1 MNEHETNEQ
10 STGEQLTYEQLYSET
25 IPSVVSVYVTPRNA
39 NGPTRVGAGSGF
51 IYGPD
56 GDEAVNEG
64 ETMSGGETRSGTGA
78 TSEGEAISPARV
90 ENGYVVTNGH
100 VVGTAKEV
108 ELRFSDGDWRTG
120 RVVGRDEGTDLAVVE
135 VADLP
140 AYATPLPVAEDAPE
154 PGQRVVALGNPMGL
168 DGTITRG
175 IVSGTNRSLPT
186 ENGFA
191 IPDTVQTDAAIN
203 PGNSGGPLVTLD
215 GEVVGVNR
223 ARQGDG
229 IGFAISGAIVSRVV
243 PHLIETGYYRHP
255 FLKISTVDVSPL
267 VAEANEL
274 AETRGVLVVDVRLG
288 PASGALVGCESVRT
302 LRGRDVPV
310 GGDVIVGLD
319 GVAVRSHEEL
329 MRHLLIETRPGERIE
344 VELIR
349 DGRRLT
355 ETVVLG
361 ERPKTP
367 GRGGIS
373 IGVE

>member
-1 MNEHETNEQ
+1 MNEHETNKHETNEQ
-10 STGEQLTYEQLYSET
+10 STGEQLTYEQLYNET
-25 IPSVVSVYVTPRNA
+25 IPSVVSVYVTPLDA

-56 GDEAVNEG
+56 GNEG
-64 ETMSGGETRSGTGA
+64 VSEDGKMSGTGA
-78 TSEGEAISPARV
+78 TSGDVGMSRAEMANA
-90 ENGYVVTNGH
+90 YVVTNGH
-100 VVGTAKEV
+100 VVGSSEEV
-108 ELRFSDGDWRTG
+108 DLRFSEGDWRTG

-140 AYATPLPVAEDAPE
+140 AYATPLPVAEDAPK

-186 ENGFA
+186 GNGFA

-215 GEVVGVNR
+215 EEVVGVNR

-243 PHLIETGYYRHP
+243 PHLIDTGYYRHP

-288 PASGALVGCESVRT
+288 PASGALVGCERIRT
-302 LRGRDVPV
+302 IRGRDVPV
-310 GGDVIVGLD
+310 GGDVIVGL
-319 GVAVRSHEEL
+319 GGTEVRSHEEL
-329 MRHLLIETRPGERIE
+329 MRHLLIETRPGEQVE
-344 VELIR
+344 VELVR
-349 DGRRLT
+349 GGQRLS

-361 ERPKTP
+361 ERPKAS